1 MIINSELI
9 NPYVN
14 LSQEEKL
21 VKTKELYIE
30 NSMLGWDEKNLAA
43 EKTTLELK
51 RDYYERKWDSF
62 SSEIKLKKVEMYCKT
77 YKWGEGMGFRLLDR
91 VTAAR

>member
-14 LSQEEKL
+14 LSKDERL

-30 NSMLGWDEKNLAA
+30 TQILGWDEKRLEA
-43 EKTTLELK
+43 ENTTLE
-51 RDYYERKWDSF
+51 E
-62 SSEIKLKKVEMYCKT
+62 
-77 YKWGEGMGFRLLDR
+77 
-91 VTAAR
+91 